1 MKTTCSSYVGPVPV
15 PTSSPDLRHLELTW
29 LCLALLQDQPLVRL
43 PYELLRKN
51 FRSAHFTTEK
61 DAAFV
66 KNLLR
71 ETAKG
76 SVNAKTSPD
85 DVVRNLDIMI
95 KRLGSLKDKLSQ
107 HADEESHLYRQLD
120 ARVAHLGELATMHT
134 VDEVKYETWSRRRL
148 DRLLVDYLL
157 RQGYN
162 DSAKALADER
172 DMNDLVDI
180 DTFVAMSRIRNAL
193 ENGSVTEAL
202 AWCAENKKE
211 LRRMQSNLEFML
223 RCQQFI
229 EMMRARSSPT
239 TNMNDAI
246 AHARKYIVPFNDAYP
261 LEVKHMAGLL
271 AHRPDTPLE
280 PYHALYRANRW
291 SELADV
297 FVDAHNRLLNL
308 PPYPLLHTA
317 LSSGLSALKTP
328 ACHGRQ
334 ATSSSQPTHGA
345 SLIASVCPICS
356 TELNAL
362 ARNVPYAQHSKSHV
376 ESDLFLLPNLRVY
389 GKARLEEYAAMSGLP
404 PGQVKDLVTSEVYQW
419 EELKKVFVS

>member
-1 MKTTCSSYVGPVPV
+1 MASLEASKINHEN
-15 PTSSPDLRHLELTW
+15 HL
-29 LCLALLQDQPLVRL
+29 LLDQPLVRL

-85 DVVRNLDIMI
+85 DVVKNLDIMI
-95 KRLGSLKDKLSQ
+95 KRLGNLKDKLSQ

-120 ARVAHLGELATMHT
+120 ARVAHLAELSTMHT
-134 VDEVKYETWSRRRL
+134 VEEVKYETWSRRRL
-148 DRLLVDYLL
+148 DRLMVDYLL
-157 RQGYN
+157 RHGYN

-172 DMNDLVDI
+172 DINDLVDI
-180 DTFVAMSRIRNAL
+180 DTFVSMSRIRTAL

-202 AWCAENKKE
+202 AWCTENKKE
-211 LRRMQSNLEFML
+211 LRRMQSNLEFLL
-223 RCQQFI
+223 RCQQYI
-229 EMMRARSSPT
+229 EMLRTRTSKHYKPS
-239 TNMNDAI
+239 DAI
-246 AHARKYIVPFNDAYP
+246 AHAKKFIAPFNDTFP
-261 LEVKHMAGLL
+261 TEVIQMAGLL
-271 AHRPDTPLE
+271 AHLPTTDLE
-280 PYHALYRANRW
+280 PYHSLYSSDRW
-291 SELADV
+291 SELASA

-308 PPYPLLHTA
+308 PPFPLLHIA

-328 ACHGRQ
+328 ACHGPQ
-334 ATSSSQPTHGA
+334 ATSSSQPGHHSGA
-345 SLIASVCPICS
+345 SIMASVCPICS

-362 ARNVPYAQHSKSHV
+362 ARGVPYAQHSKSHV
-376 ESDLFLLPNLRVY
+376 ESDLFLLPSRRVY

-404 PGQVKDLVTSEVYQW
+404 VGQVKDLVTGEVYGW
-419 EELKKVFVS
+419 DELKKVFVS